1 MFMNLVVPIDSVP
14 ILFLSIFFVIL
25 FLQSGLD
32 KLFSFQDNLNYF
44 KNHFKNTV
52 IRGVK
57 FLLII
62 LLVLECVTAF
72 LFLLGALSIFLK
84 LELTFQGLSYF
95 FWGLVFSG
103 ITLCCLFLG
112 QRLAQ
117 DYQGAV
123 NLTTYFLLTLLGFLL
138 VL

>member
-62 LLVLECVTAF
+62 LLVLDCGTAF
-72 LFLLGALSIFLK
+72 LFLLGA
-84 LELTFQGLSYF
+84 
-95 FWGLVFSG
+95 
-103 ITLCCLFLG
+103 
-112 QRLAQ
+112 
-117 DYQGAV
+117 
-123 NLTTYFLLTLLGFLL
+123 
-138 VL
+138 